1 MDARPPV
8 ASTSSDTTALA
19 EIRGKYSFNEARKDG
34 NGINAINVVKPV
46 ARAVTMNDQDL
57 PSQPKRKRN
66 NKPNKAPSRE
76 YTLTMISMDTLH
88 RVNDD
93 IANNRI
99 NDDDIKIDT
108 PKRQRKKKDNSNNNK
123 KQKRPRLLMED
134 AKKLSDD
141 VFAGYVLQP
150 LTKCLFCV
158 KQFRNKDD
166 KPLPERQI
174 GAHIIHCSHNKGYD
188 TAYAKQQVSMKLK
201 MIVNNRT
208 LLEEAMEKQFQ
219 RVNQKH
225 KKKKKV
231 PSKLQSHSTTSNI
244 VSERLDDFLKKYDD
258 SETED
263 EDDQY
268 MESPFLESELAVL
281 YRKPTEV
288 IEDEVI
294 ETQTQTQTQTQTY
307 ETEKKQQIPIKSRHK
322 ETIVID

>member
-1 MDARPPV
+1 M
-8 ASTSSDTTALA
+8 ASTRSDTTALA
-19 EIRGKYSFNEARKDG
+19 EIRGKYSFNEARKG
-34 NGINAINVVKPV
+34 SNGINGAKGVNGVNGINGINGIKPV

-57 PSQPKRKRN
+57 QSEPQRKRSKPN
-66 NKPNKAPSRE
+66 KPNKPNKAPSRE
-76 YTLTMISMDTLH
+76 YTLTMINIDTLH

-99 NDDDIKIDT
+99 NDDDIKPET
-108 PKRQRKKKDNSNNNK
+108 PKRQRKKKDSSKK
-123 KQKRPRLLMED
+123 KQKRPRLLIED

-141 VFAGYVLQP
+141 VFADYVLQP

-208 LLEEAMEKQFQ
+208 LLEEAIEKQFQ
-219 RVNQKH
+219 MVNSKH
-225 KKKKKV
+225 KKKRKV
-231 PSKLQSHSTTSNI
+231 QSKLQLHSTTSNI
-244 VSERLDDFLKKYDD
+244 ISERLDDFLKKYDD
-258 SETED
+258 SETEN
-263 EDDQY
+263 EGNKY
-268 MESPFLESELAVL
+268 MESPFLESELANL

-288 IEDEVI
+288 VEDEIV
-294 ETQTQTQTQTQTY
+294 EKQTQTQTHEAEIQG
-307 ETEKKQQIPIKSRHK
+307 
-322 ETIVID
+322 